1 MRKRSRLSPKISS
14 RPGSRLVLAL
24 CVAAAGV
31 SSAVAADD
39 FEAEPINYSKATP
52 QNVVTRLQKQ
62 LDAGTRHFEFDER
75 TGYLRSLLG
84 ALEIP
89 QSSQMLV
96 FSKTSFQ
103 RQRIAPR
110 SPRALYFNDNVYVGY
125 CANGDLMEISAA
137 DPKLGAVFYT
147 LDQERVDKPRI
158 VRQTDNCLLCHAN
171 SQTRNVPG
179 FVIRSVFSDTAGF
192 PILGSGTFQIDDSSP
207 LAHRWG
213 GWYVTGTHGHQKH
226 MGNLIVTNKEQPPE
240 EIDNSHGMNVTS
252 LDGRFD
258 RAKYLADSSDIV
270 ALLVMEHQ
278 TTAHNLLAAASL
290 QTRLALAQEAV
301 LNRALKQPAGY
312 RWDSTNSRI
321 RAVAEPLVNYLFFRD
336 EAALTEPIRGTTRF
350 ADDFAARGPRD
361 KRGRSLRDFDL
372 TRRVFKYPLS
382 YLIYSPAFDALP
394 GEVKTY
400 VSRRMGEILS
410 GGPAGREFPGLSAAD
425 RMAIVEI
432 LKDTKPNL
440 AASWKAVPVAA
451 N

>member
-1 MRKRSRLSPKISS
+1 MLQPVARVLLESGDLRHRRQLVGGRGRRLRGRASRTTARRRRKTPSRGWQSS
-14 RPGSRLVLAL
+14 L
-24 CVAAAGV
+24 
-31 SSAVAADD
+31 
-39 FEAEPINYSKATP
+39 
-52 QNVVTRLQKQ
+52 TRGR
-62 LDAGTRHFEFDER
+62 ASFEFDEQ
-75 TGYLRSLLG
+75 TGYLRSLLA
-84 ALEIP
+84 ALDIP

-103 RQRIAPR
+103 RQRIAPVR
-110 SPRALYFNDNVYVGY
+110 RALYFNDNVYVGY

-158 VRQTDNCLLCHAN
+158 VRQTDNCLVCHAN

-192 PILGSGTFQIDDSSP
+192 PILGSGTYQIDDSSP

-226 MGNLIVTNKEQPPE
+226 MGNLIVTNKEQSPE
-240 EIDNSHGMNVTS
+240 EIDNSRGMNVTS
-252 LDGRFD
+252 LAGRFD
-258 RAKYLADSSDIV
+258 RAKYLADTSDIV

-301 LNRALKQPAGY
+301 LNRELKQAAGH

-336 EAALTEPIRGTTRF
+336 ETALTEPIRGTTRF
-350 ADDFAARGPRD
+350 SADFAAHGPRD

-372 TRRVFKYPLS
+372 TRRIFKYPLS
-382 YLIYSPAFDALP
+382 YLVYSPAFNALP
-394 GEVKTY
+394 GEVRTY

-410 GGPAGREFPGLSAAD
+410 GGPASREFPGLSVAD
-425 RMAIVEI
+425 RKAIVEI
-432 LKDTKPNL
+432 LKDTKPDL
-440 AASWKAVPVAA
+440 AASWKVVPVAA